1 MNAKKKIL
9 LVEDE
14 YLLGQL
20 LKLELEGAGF
30 EVIAV
35 EQGVDAIKQLDECK
49 IDAVVTDLFMP
60 EMDGGEL
67 LKRMQEKGHDQ
78 PVIFLSATKDKAI
91 IESIKALGANHFIE
105 KPVDDEKLAYLFELI
120 NQS

>member
-1 MNAKKKIL
+1 MSERKSVL

-30 EVIAV
+30 DVIAV
-35 EQGVDAIKQLDECK
+35 GQGVDAIKQLDKCK

-67 LKRMQEKGHDQ
+67 LRKMQEKGHDL
-78 PVIFLSATKDKAI
+78 PVIFLSATKDKSI
-91 IESIKALGANHFIE
+91 IQDIKALGASHFIE
-105 KPVDDEKLAYLFELI
+105 KPVDDDKLAYLFDLI

>member
-1 MNAKKKIL
+1 MNDKKTIL

-30 EVIAV
+30 NVIDVA
-35 EQGVDAIKQLDECK
+35 QGADAIKQLDECQ

-67 LKRMQEKGHDQ
+67 LKKMKAKGHDL
-78 PVIFLSATKDKAI
+78 PVIFLSATKDKQI
-91 IESIKALGANHFIE
+91 IEDIKALGANHFIE
-105 KPVDDEKLAYLFELI
+105 KPVDDDKLAYLFELI